1 MRSSTNH
8 SDFKDLGDMK
18 ELFQLLKNEIGM
30 SFHVNSEVEQK
41 DSSRHKSSVT
51 NFFRKKIAALV
62 VENNLIINLDEI
74 NLRVAPLNKSGK
86 LKENIGYSRIH
97 LNSIVASSWNDLEEL
112 NSFKRT
118 ISRIHLVLVYSK
130 FNQEHFDK
138 NENSHDLVT
147 LKNVIVWK
155 PTKKDLKLIGE
166 DYDKIRHVL
175 IDGVVQKE
183 KIGTKS
189 IMNVDNLPK
198 ESDTEYIH
206 IRPKAMNKN
215 DIDEGYH
222 HAFGKRL
229 TKRAFYLNKTII
241 NKILDDDGQS
251 DF

>member
-1 MRSSTNH
+1 MISSANYIG
-8 SDFKDLGDMK
+8 SKDLGDMK
-18 ELFQLLKNEIGM
+18 ELFQILKSETGM
-30 SFHVNSEVEQK
+30 SFDTNYAIEQK

-51 NFFRKKIAALV
+51 NFFRKKIAALIA
-62 VENNLIINLDEI
+62 ENNLIINLDEI

-112 NSFKRT
+112 NSFKRI
-118 ISRIHLVLVYSK
+118 ISRTHLILAYSK

-147 LKNVIVWK
+147 LNNVIVWK
-155 PTKKDLKLIGE
+155 PTKKDLRLIGE
-166 DYDKIRHVL
+166 DYDKIRRIL

-206 IRPKAMNKN
+206 IRPKARNKD

-222 HAFGKRL
+222 NAFGKRL
-229 TKRAFYLNKTII
+229 TKRAFYLNKPII

-251 DF
+251 NF